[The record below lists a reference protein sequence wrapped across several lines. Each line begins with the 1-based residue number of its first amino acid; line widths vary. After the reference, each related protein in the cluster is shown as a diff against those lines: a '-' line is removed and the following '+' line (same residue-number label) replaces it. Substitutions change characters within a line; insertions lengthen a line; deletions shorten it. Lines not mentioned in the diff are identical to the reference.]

1 MTDVRRTRRRRDTS
15 AIAMA
20 RRLAFIGGRVV
31 AGAGVAMVPAAVVSV
46 IYGETSTAVAIALAA
61 AITVIAGTVGWRIM
75 GTQGILT
82 TKEGFGAV
90 GLAWFV
96 MSAFGTLPYLL
107 SGAIPELT
115 NAFFE
120 TASGFTTTGASIL
133 PEPHTLPRGILV
145 WRSTTQWVGG
155 MGIIILS
162 IAVLPLLGVGG
173 VQLARAESPGPTP
186 DRLTPRFQ
194 ETAKRLWFVY
204 VGLTV
209 IEVLLLWAGDMNLFQ
224 AVNHAFTTMSTGGFG
239 TEHTSITG
247 FSAYTQWVIICFM
260 FLAGA
265 SFALHYRALRRPRE
279 YLRSVEFGLY
289 SFIVFVGIVIIV
301 GGLIEP
307 GVQVANAIRDA
318 TFTAVSIIT
327 TTGFATADFGSWR
340 PALQIFVVGLMF
352 LGGMAGSTA
361 GGVKTY
367 RVGILSKAA
376 AADLRRL
383 VHPRGVFI
391 TRFGKDRVRD
401 DVVESVQSF
410 FLFYMFLFMTGTFL
424 LSFLDANTT
433 ERLDLITTASAV
445 AASLGNIGPGL
456 GEVGPTAHY
465 AGLPGSGKWL
475 LSGLMIVGRL
485 EIFPVLLLFTRDLWR
500 R

>member
-1 MTDVRRTRRRRDTS
+1 MTATRSNRRQRDTS
-15 AIAMA
+15 ASAMV
-20 RRLAFIGGRVV
+20 RRLSFIGGRVV
-31 AGAGVAMVPAAVVSV
+31 AGSGIAMLPAAFVSV
-46 IYGETSTAVAIALAA
+46 IYGEASTALAIAAA
-61 AITVIAGTVGWRIM
+61 GVITIIAGTLGWRLI
-75 GTQGILT
+75 GTQGVLT

-107 SGAIPELT
+107 SGAIPGIT
-115 NAFFE
+115 DAFFE

-133 PEPHTLPRGILV
+133 PEPGVLPHGILF

-173 VQLARAESPGPTP
+173 VQLARAESPGPVP

-204 VGLTV
+204 VGLTA
-209 IEVLLLWAGDMNLFQ
+209 IQALLLWAGDMTLFQ
-224 AVNHAFTTMSTGGFG
+224 AVNHAFTTLSTGGFG

-247 FSAYTQWVIICFM
+247 FSAYTQWVIIGFM

-265 SFALHYRALRRPRE
+265 SFALHYRALRQPGV
-279 YLRSVEFGLY
+279 YLKSVEFGLY
-289 SFIVFVGIVIIV
+289 SIIVLVAIVIIA
-301 GGLIEP
+301 GGLLGP
-307 GVQVANAIRDA
+307 GVEVGSAIRDA

-327 TTGFATADFGSWR
+327 TTGYATADFGSWR

-361 GGVKTY
+361 GGVKTF

-401 DVVESVQSF
+401 EIVESVQSF

-424 LSFLDANTT
+424 LSFLDANAS

-465 AGLPGSGKWL
+465 AGLPGTGKWL

>member
-1 MTDVRRTRRRRDTS
+1 
-15 AIAMA
+15 MA
-20 RRLAFIGGRVV
+20 RRLAFIIGGVV
-31 AGAGVAMVPAAVVSV
+31 AGSGVAMLPAAFVSLR
-46 IYGETSTAVAIALAA
+46 YGENDVGAAIAAAA
-61 AITVIAGTVGWRIM
+61 AIAIASGAVGWRVL
-75 GTQGILT
+75 GTQGVLT

-107 SGAIPELT
+107 SGAIPGIT

-133 PEPHTLPRGILV
+133 PEPHLLPRGILF
-145 WRSTTQWVGG
+145 WRSTTQWIGG
-155 MGIIILS
+155 MGIIVLS
-162 IAVLPLLGVGG
+162 IAILPLLGVGG

-194 ETAKRLWFVY
+194 ETAKRLWILY
-204 VGLTV
+204 VGLTAV
-209 IEVLLLWAGDMNLFQ
+209 QVTLLALGDMDLFQ

-247 FSAYTQWVIICFM
+247 FSAYTQWVIIGFM

-265 SFALHYRALRRPRE
+265 SFALHFRALRRPAE
-279 YLRSVEFGLY
+279 YLRNAEFRLY
-289 SFIVFVGIVIIV
+289 AFMVGAAVVIVA

-307 GVQVANAIRDA
+307 GARIADAIRDA
-318 TFTAVSIIT
+318 TFTTVSIIT
-327 TTGFATADFGSWR
+327 TTGYATADFGAWR

-361 GGVKTY
+361 GGVKTF

-401 DVVESVQSF
+401 EVVESVQSF

-424 LSFLDANTT
+424 LSFLDANAS

-456 GEVGPTAHY
+456 GDVGPVGHY
-465 AGLPGSGKWL
+465 AGIPGTGKWL

-485 EIFPVLLLFTRDLWR
+485 EIFPVLLLFTRDLWKR
-500 R
+500 

>member
-1 MTDVRRTRRRRDTS
+1 MIGVRLVKRRKDVG
-15 AIAMA
+15 AAAMA
-20 RRLAFIGGRVV
+20 RRLSFIGGRVV
-31 AGAGVAMVPAAVVSV
+31 AGSGVAMLPAAFVSV
-46 IYGETSTAVAIALAA
+46 LYGEIDIALAIA
-61 AITVIAGTVGWRIM
+61 AAAFVTVLAGTAAWRIF
-75 GTQGILT
+75 GAHGVLT

-107 SGAIPELT
+107 SGAIPGIT
-115 NAFFE
+115 DAFFE

-133 PEPHTLPRGILV
+133 PDPSALPHGILL
-145 WRSTTQWVGG
+145 WRSTTQWIGG
-155 MGIIILS
+155 MGIIVLS

-194 ETAKRLWFVY
+194 ETAKRLWLLY
-204 VGLTV
+204 VGLTTV
-209 IEVLLLWAGDMNLFQ
+209 EAFLLALGDMNTFQ
-224 AVNHAFTTMSTGGFG
+224 AVNHAFTTMSTGGFA
-239 TEHTSITG
+239 TEATSITS
-247 FSAYTQWVIICFM
+247 FSAYTQWVIVGFM
-260 FLAGA
+260 FVAGA
-265 SFALHYRALRRPRE
+265 SFALHFRALRQPSE
-279 YLRSVEFGLY
+279 YLKNAEFGLY
-289 SFIVFVGIVIIV
+289 AFFVFVAVVIIA
-301 GGLIEP
+301 GGLVTP
-307 GVQVANAIRDA
+307 GVQLATAIRDS
-318 TFTAVSIIT
+318 TFTAVSIVT

-401 DVVESVQSF
+401 EIVESVQSF

-424 LSFLDANTT
+424 LSFLDANAS

-445 AASLGNIGPGL
+445 AAALGNIGPGL
-456 GEVGPTAHY
+456 GEVGPTADY
-465 AGLPGSGKWL
+465 AGVPGTGKWL
-475 LSGLMIVGRL
+475 LAGLMIVGRL

>member
-1 MTDVRRTRRRRDTS
+1 MTATRSNRRQRDTS
-15 AIAMA
+15 ASAMV
-20 RRLAFIGGRVV
+20 RRLSFIGGRVV
-31 AGAGVAMVPAAVVSV
+31 AGSGIAMLPAALVSV
-46 IYGETSTAVAIALAA
+46 IYGEASTALAIAAA
-61 AITVIAGTVGWRIM
+61 GVITIIAGTLGWRLI
-75 GTQGILT
+75 GTQGVLT

-107 SGAIPELT
+107 SGAIPGIT
-115 NAFFE
+115 DAFFE

-133 PEPHTLPRGILV
+133 PEPGVLPHGILF

-173 VQLARAESPGPTP
+173 VQLARAESPGPVP

-204 VGLTV
+204 VGLTA
-209 IEVLLLWAGDMNLFQ
+209 IQALLLWAGDMTLFQ
-224 AVNHAFTTMSTGGFG
+224 AVNHAFTTLSTGGFG

-247 FSAYTQWVIICFM
+247 FSAYTQWVIIGFM

-265 SFALHYRALRRPRE
+265 SFALHYRALRQPGV
-279 YLRSVEFGLY
+279 YLKSVEFGLY
-289 SFIVFVGIVIIV
+289 SIIVLVAIVIIA
-301 GGLIEP
+301 GGLLGP
-307 GVQVANAIRDA
+307 GVEVGSAIRDA

-327 TTGFATADFGSWR
+327 TTGYATADFGSWR

-361 GGVKTY
+361 GGVKTF

-401 DVVESVQSF
+401 EIVESVQSF

-424 LSFLDANTT
+424 LSFLDANAS

-465 AGLPGSGKWL
+465 AGLPGTGKWL

>member
-1 MTDVRRTRRRRDTS
+1 
-15 AIAMA
+15 MA
-20 RRLAFIGGRVV
+20 RRLAFIIGGVV
-31 AGAGVAMVPAAVVSV
+31 AGSGVAMLPAAFVALL
-46 IYGETSTAVAIALAA
+46 YGENDVGAAIASAA
-61 AITVIAGTVGWRIM
+61 AIAIAAGAVGWRVI
-75 GTQGILT
+75 GSQGVLT

-107 SGAIPELT
+107 SGAIPGIT
-115 NAFFE
+115 DAFFE

-133 PEPHTLPRGILV
+133 PEPHLLPHGILF
-145 WRSTTQWVGG
+145 WRSTTQWIGG
-155 MGIIILS
+155 MGIIVLS
-162 IAVLPLLGVGG
+162 IAILPLLGVGG

-194 ETAKRLWFVY
+194 ETAKRLWILY
-204 VGLTV
+204 VGLTA
-209 IEVLLLWAGDMNLFQ
+209 IEATLLTLGDMDLFQ

-247 FSAYTQWVIICFM
+247 FSAYTQWVIIGFM

-265 SFALHYRALRRPRE
+265 SFALHFRALRKPAE
-279 YLRSVEFGLY
+279 YLRNAEFRLY
-289 SFIVFVGIVIIV
+289 AFMVVAAVVIVA

-307 GVQVANAIRDA
+307 GAQIADAIRDA
-318 TFTAVSIIT
+318 TFTTVSIIT
-327 TTGFATADFGSWR
+327 TTGYATADFGTWR

-361 GGVKTY
+361 GGVKTF

-401 DVVESVQSF
+401 DIVESVQSF

-424 LSFLDANTT
+424 LSFLDANAT

-456 GEVGPTAHY
+456 GDVGPTAHY
-465 AGLPGSGKWL
+465 AGIPGTGKWL

-485 EIFPVLLLFTRDLWR
+485 EIFPVLLLFTRDLWKR
-500 R
+500 

>member
-1 MTDVRRTRRRRDTS
+1 
-15 AIAMA
+15 
-20 RRLAFIGGRVV
+20 
-31 AGAGVAMVPAAVVSV
+31 
-46 IYGETSTAVAIALAA
+46 
-61 AITVIAGTVGWRIM
+61 
-75 GTQGILT
+75 
-82 TKEGFGAV
+82 
-90 GLAWFV
+90 
-96 MSAFGTLPYLL
+96 
-107 SGAIPELT
+107 
-115 NAFFE
+115 
-120 TASGFTTTGASIL
+120 
-133 PEPHTLPRGILV
+133 
-145 WRSTTQWVGG
+145 RSTTQWIGG
-155 MGIIILS
+155 MGIIVLS

-194 ETAKRLWFVY
+194 ETAKRLWILY
-204 VGLTV
+204 VGFTAV
-209 IEVLLLWAGDMNLFQ
+209 EALLLSLGDMDVFQ
-224 AVNHAFTTMSTGGFG
+224 AVNHAFTTLSTGGFG
-239 TEHTSITG
+239 TEHTSISG
-247 FSAYTQWVIICFM
+247 FSPYSQWVITVFM

-265 SFALHYRALRRPRE
+265 SFALHFRALRRPAE
-279 YLRSVEFGLY
+279 YLRSAEFRLY
-289 SFIVFVGIVIIV
+289 GFIVLAAIVV
-301 GGLIEP
+301 VFGGLFGP
-307 GVQVANAIRDA
+307 GTDPAQTIRDA
-318 TFTAVSIIT
+318 TFTTVSIVT
-327 TTGFATADFGSWR
+327 TTGYATADFGEWR

-361 GGVKTY
+361 GGVKTF
-367 RVGILSKAA
+367 RVGILAKAA

-401 DVVESVQSF
+401 EIVESVQSF

-424 LSFLDANTT
+424 LSFIDANTT
-433 ERLDLITTASAV
+433 ERLDLVTTASAV

-465 AGLPGSGKWL
+465 AGIPGTGKWL